1 MPLSRRHTESAE
13 NLLDMRI
20 IKRIKATMIATPKK
34 NLPGSQILDKKQVWV
49 KLNKDTIISSKT
61 RN

>member
-1 MPLSRRHTESAE
+1 MPLSRRRAESAE
-13 NLLDMRI
+13 NLLYLGI